1 MNAQAAVAT
10 IGDTKV
16 GFSVAGSA
24 KKYVGDGDGTVSGA
38 QNSVARIAIG

>member
-1 MNAQAAVAT
+1 MNTQASVAT

-16 GFSVAGSA
+16 GFSVAASA
-24 KKYVGDGDGTVSGA
+24 KKYTSDGDGTITSA